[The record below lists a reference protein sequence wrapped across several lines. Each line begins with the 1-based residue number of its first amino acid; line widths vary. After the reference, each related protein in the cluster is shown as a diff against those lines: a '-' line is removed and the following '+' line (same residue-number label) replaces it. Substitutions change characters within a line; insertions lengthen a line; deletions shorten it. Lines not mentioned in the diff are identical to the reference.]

1 MISLDSS
8 IGINIKR
15 NYLAMAYIQRS
26 LKGITLRHH
35 EIIPLPS
42 LSESRE
48 KRERVIIECI
58 DDFVKK
64 VRIKNP
70 KVFLSI
76 PRDEVLLKYLRLP
89 PTARENLEQVIQYE
103 LEKHIPFTSEE
114 VYFDFQVL
122 KEEEKDLYVLLIV
135 AKKEVIHSY
144 LDMFSLA
151 NLYPLSLEVSSTAL
165 FNVFIDSHEAREES
179 SRILIELGK
188 DHWELSVTIGGLL
201 VYSRAFAWKDNKISY
216 FSQVKE
222 GLRSAFLYISNEGT
236 LNTQS
241 ISLTNLKGIILDGVD
256 LDKQIMDEFLSQ
268 DEIPISKGFTP
279 LRLEGTPPDF
289 PSLTSAYGTALK
301 GLKKVP
307 LYINLIPKDLRRRLK
322 RPSLIPTLV
331 LLILIMLL
339 GILGK
344 FSIIIKERRYLH
356 DLNVQIA
363 QIEPEV
369 SAVEEMYTQISQ
381 LRNKIAG
388 LERIKKENLSQLE
401 ILGELTKI
409 IPQDT
414 WLSRF
419 THKRGKIQAEGY
431 TPSASNLIAILEGS
445 PMFFNAKFSAPI
457 TKATGGLERFKVEA
471 TIEGSSG

>member
-15 NYLAMAYIQRS
+15 DYLAMAYIQRS

-35 EIIPLPS
+35 EIIRLPS
-42 LSESRE
+42 LGESRE
-48 KRERVIIECI
+48 KRERMVIECI

-103 LEKHIPFTSEE
+103 LEKYIPFTSEE

-165 FNVFIDSHEAREES
+165 FNVFMDSHEALEES
-179 SRILIELGK
+179 SRILIELGS
-188 DHWELSVTIGGLL
+188 DHWELSVATGGLL
-201 VYSRAFAWKDNKISY
+201 VYSRTFAWKDNKISY

-222 GLRSAFLYISNEGT
+222 GIRNAFLCISNEGT
-236 LNTQS
+236 LDTQS

-256 LDKQIMDEFLSQ
+256 LDKEIMDEFLKQ
-268 DEIPISKGFTP
+268 DEIPVSKEFRP
-279 LRLEGTPPDF
+279 LRLEGIPPDF
-289 PSLTSAYGTALK
+289 PSLASAYGTALK
-301 GLKKVP
+301 GFKKVP
-307 LYINLIPKDLRRRLK
+307 LYINLIPRDLRRHLK
-322 RPSLIPTLV
+322 RPSLIPTAV
-331 LLILIMLL
+331 LLILVMLL
-339 GILGK
+339 GTLWG

-356 DLNVQIA
+356 DLNVQIT

-369 SAVEEMYTQISQ
+369 SAVEEMHTQISQ
-381 LRNKIAG
+381 LRKKIAV
-388 LERIKKENLSQLE
+388 LEGIKKENPSQLE
-401 ILGELTKI
+401 ILRELTKI
-409 IPQDT
+409 IPHDT

-419 THKRGKIQAEGY
+419 THKGGKIRAEGY
-431 TPSASNLIAILEGS
+431 TPSASNLIAVLENS
-445 PMFFNAKFSAPI
+445 SMFFDAKFSAPI

-471 TIEGSSG
+471 AMEGSSG